1 MEEQFHGYCKFLKDK
16 DWIRSTRNLA
26 FYLGVLQ

>member
-1 MEEQFHGYCKFLKDK
+1 MDERFHGYYKFLKDK
-16 DWIRSTRNLA
+16 DWIRPTSSLV